1 MLFSEGTQRNS
12 GSVGKG
18 RLREVRGL
26 ERVEGREAVVGMDV
40 LYEKRISKKKKK
52 EMALTMARV
61 RIDRH
66 LGACAL

>member
-1 MLFSEGTQRNS
+1 MSEGLDH
-12 GSVGKG
+12 GKG
-18 RLREVRGL
+18 RLRGGRGL

-40 LYEKRISKKKKK
+40 LHEKRINKKKKK

-61 RIDRH
+61 KIDRH